1 MSYNSFR
8 NDNNGPGEFALI
20 QFRKSNN
27 FASVAAL
34 DLLGQVLWSGYD
46 TVTNTYKS
54 ASHIYCQ
61 VTGAP
66 AGNVPSELQ
75 FNTSFGTGTQLAMT
89 IGENGQVTISNP
101 NIDQATLFLNNNQTS
116 PNLNLR
122 TANATA
128 VNSPH
133 IHFTRSRAGTADV
146 LAADDLGRL
155 EFRGYQGGVAIEAAT
170 IRSQAET
177 VNGAS
182 VSGNFQF
189 LTRPTSYAALATRM
203 NISADGAVSILNTVA
218 GNIAL
223 TVNATATGGVEVQQ
237 NTAANAGMRIYTSL
251 GNINGP
257 RFEMLKSRSG
267 GNVNA
272 NDNIGQFLAY
282 GYQTGYKY
290 AAQIVFKAES
300 VAASRVSGAI
310 SFWTNSTAGANAVRL
325 NISADGAVTIPAT
338 VAGNVPLT
346 ITGTTVGGLDISQAN
361 SGVISVSLTQ
371 SSATDR
377 PNIINFVKNRAGG
390 NINASDVISQMQFQG
405 FATAVQ
411 NAALFRCYAESIGAA
426 RVSGAFDW
434 WTTSA
439 AGTLAQ
445 RLNLTA
451 NGALVINTP
460 AAALTALTV
469 NGFATAGTYAQQNNA
484 YVTSGLFSAF
494 RALNVDGTAGG
505 SCQIEVSVFGQLAAT
520 GGDAT
525 LLFGNYGGTNIK
537 IGNDVSVNQF
547 SMSTGNLG
555 DGNTFLTYDVA
566 TTQINKPRQCSFMA
580 RKSATTLNVTG
591 NNTVTIV
598 FDTESFDVSNSYN
611 NTTGIFTAPKTG
623 KYFFYATV
631 RIENL
636 TALMTA
642 AQISIAATGQS
653 LFSNFTNLAI
663 SRTIT
668 PNDINT
674 MQISGIISMTTADTA
689 QVQVA
694 VLNGAGNTASIFGGA
709 AGFTSTYFSGQ
720 LLS

>member
-46 TVTNTYKS
+46 TVTSTYKS
-54 ASHIYCQ
+54 ASYIYCQ
-61 VTGAP
+61 ATGAP

-122 TANATA
+122 TANGTA

-155 EFRGYQGGVAIEAAT
+155 EFRGYQSGVAIEAAT

-267 GNVNA
+267 GNVIA
-272 NDNIGQFLAY
+272 NDNLGQFLAY
-282 GYQTGYKY
+282 GFQTSYQY

-310 SFWTNSTAGANAVRL
+310 SFWTNSTANTNAVRL
-325 NISADGAVTIPAT
+325 NIGSD
-338 VAGNVPLT
+338 GNV
-346 ITGTTVGGLDISQAN
+346 
-361 SGVISVSLTQ
+361 
-371 SSATDR
+371 
-377 PNIINFVKNRAGG
+377 
-390 NINASDVISQMQFQG
+390 
-405 FATAVQ
+405 
-411 NAALFRCYAESIGAA
+411 
-426 RVSGAFDW
+426 
-434 WTTSA
+434 
-439 AGTLAQ
+439 
-445 RLNLTA
+445 
-451 NGALVINTP
+451 VINTP
-460 AAALTALTV
+460 PAAVSALTV

-505 SCQIEVSVFGQLAAT
+505 SCQIEVSVFGQLAGT

-555 DGNTFLTYDVA
+555 DANTFLTFDVA

-580 RKSATTLNVTG
+580 RKSATSLNVTG
-591 NNTVTIV
+591 ANTVTIV
-598 FDTESFDVSNSYN
+598 FDAESFDVSNSYN
-611 NTTGIFTAPKTG
+611 NATGIFTAPKTG

-653 LFSNFTNLAI
+653 IFSNLTNLAI

-668 PNDINT
+668 PNDVNT
-674 MQISGIISMTTADTA
+674 MQVSGIISMTTADTA
-689 QVQVA
+689 QVQVT
-694 VLNGAGNTASIFGGA
+694 VLNGAGNTASIYGGPA
-709 AGFTSTYFSGQ
+709 AVNSTFFSGQ

>member
-1 MSYNSFR
+1 MAYNSFINKQVNANQPIFQFKKDR
-8 NDNNGPGEFALI
+8 NNATVVVADGLGNI
-20 QFRKSNN
+20 QFQGFDGTNYLTTSQIL
-27 FASVAAL
+27 SVASGTIAANRIGSNL
-34 DLLGQVLWSGYD
+34 EFYTHPDSVTASTQCMVIESTGQVQINNPSSNVASLF
-46 TVTNTYKS
+46 VTNDQS
-54 ASHIYCQ
+54 A
-61 VTGAP
+61 
-66 AGNVPSELQ
+66 
-75 FNTSFGTGTQLAMT
+75 
-89 IGENGQVTISNP
+89 P
-101 NIDQATLFLNNNQTS
+101 NI
-116 PNLNLR
+116 NLR

-128 VNSPH
+128 ANSPH
-133 IHFTRSRAGTADV
+133 IHFTRSKVGTADV

-189 LTRPTSYAALATRM
+189 LTRPTTYAALTTRM

-237 NTAANAGMRIYTSL
+237 NAAANAGMRIYTSL

-267 GNVNA
+267 GNVVA

-282 GYQTGYKY
+282 GYQTGYQN
-290 AAQIVFKAES
+290 AAQILFKAES
-300 VAASRVSGAI
+300 VAASRVSGSIGFITTSLASI
-310 SFWTNSTAGANAVRL
+310 SATRL

-346 ITGTTVGGLDISQAN
+346 ITGTTSGGL
-361 SGVISVSLTQ
+361 T
-371 SSATDR
+371 
-377 PNIINFVKNRAGG
+377 IN
-390 NINASDVISQMQFQG
+390 Q
-405 FATAVQ
+405 
-411 NAALFRCYAESIGAA
+411 
-426 RVSGAFDW
+426 
-434 WTTSA
+434 
-439 AGTLAQ
+439 
-445 RLNLTA
+445 
-451 NGALVINTP
+451 TP
-460 AAALTALTV
+460 VATALTL
-469 NGFATAGTYAQQNNA
+469 NGTSTAGTHAQQNNA

-505 SCQIEVSVFGQLAAT
+505 SCQIEVSVFNQLAAT

-555 DGNTFLTYDVA
+555 DAGTFFSYNVA
-566 TTQINKPRQCSFMA
+566 TTQINLPRQCSFMA
-580 RKSATTLNVTG
+580 RKSATSLNVTG
-591 NNTVTIV
+591 ANTVTVV
-598 FDTESFDVSNSYN
+598 FDAESFDVSNSYN
-611 NTTGIFTAPKTG
+611 NATGIFTAPKTG

-631 RIENL
+631 RIEAL

-642 AQISIAATGQS
+642 GQISIVATGQS
-653 LFSNFTNLAI
+653 IFSNLTNLAI

-674 MQISGIISMTTADTA
+674 MQVSGIISMTTGDTA
-689 QVQVA
+689 QVQVT
-694 VLNGAGNTASIFGGA
+694 VLNGAGNTASIYGGPA
-709 AGFTSTYFSGQ
+709 AVNSTYFSGQ